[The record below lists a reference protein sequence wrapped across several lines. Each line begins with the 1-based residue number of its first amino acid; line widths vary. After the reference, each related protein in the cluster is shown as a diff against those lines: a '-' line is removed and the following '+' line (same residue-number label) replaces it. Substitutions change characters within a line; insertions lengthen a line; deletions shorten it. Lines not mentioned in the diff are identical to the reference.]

1 MELCAWEER
10 MNASV
15 TLSKHR
21 PRKFWGWGYDNDQL
35 TPAEQAAVAARTRQ
49 LAGRDGLTPGAA
61 PKTGDFDLRKPRIA
75 PPAALAS
82 RFSTTPHDRLWHA
95 YGRSF
100 PDILRMWMRD
110 VPNPPDLVGFP
121 DSEEDVATIIDW
133 ATHENVAVIP
143 FGGGSSV
150 VGGVEPAV
158 GDDYRATISLD
169 LERFDKVHEIDRA
182 SRAARIGAG
191 IYGPALEDRLRPHGL
206 TLRHYPQSFQFST
219 LGGWIVT
226 RSGVNYATAKT
237 HIDDFVESTRM
248 MTPSGIMES
257 RRLPGSGAGPAPDR
271 LVMGSEGILGI
282 VTEAW
287 MRLQDR
293 PKFRAGA
300 SLRFADVFAAAR
312 AVRALSQS
320 GLDPTNCRLLDHE
333 EVAFN
338 NVGDRTSPTLIVA
351 FESADHDVG
360 SWMGRALELARDH
373 GGMVETGEEKGD
385 GSDAAAVW
393 RNAFIRMP
401 LWRDSMIGMGIIMD
415 TFETAITWDRFE
427 DFYKQVKH
435 EAAAAIRKATGRS
448 ATVSCRFTHVYPD
461 GPAPYFAYAVPGS
474 DSGDFKTVLAR
485 WVEIKRACNEIV
497 TRLGGTITHHH
508 AVGRDHRDGYEAE
521 TPALFRAALAAAK
534 ERLDPKGILNPGV
547 LIDPIGRKVGQT
559 GAMAA

>member
-1 MELCAWEER
+1 MSA
-10 MNASV
+10 V

-21 PRKFWGWGYDNDQL
+21 PRKFWGWGYDDDEL
-35 TPAEQAAVAARTRQ
+35 TAAEKESVAARTRQ
-49 LAGRDGLTPGAA
+49 LAGRDGLTPGSA
-61 PKTGDFDLRKPRIA
+61 PRTTDFDLRKPRID
-75 PPAALAS
+75 PPVALAS
-82 RFSTTPHDRLWHA
+82 RFSATAHDRLLHA

-110 VPNPPDLVGFP
+110 VPNPPDLVAFP
-121 DSEEDVATIIDW
+121 EKEEEIATILDW
-133 ATHENVAVIP
+133 SGRNNIAVIP

-158 GDDYRATISLD
+158 GDSYAATISLD
-169 LERFDKVHEIDRA
+169 LERLDKMHEIDGV

-191 IYGPALEDRLRPHGL
+191 IYGPALEEQLRPHGL

-226 RSGVNYATAKT
+226 RSGGHYASAKT

-248 MTPSGIMES
+248 VTPSGMMES

-287 MRLQDR
+287 IRLQDR

-300 SLRFADVFAAAR
+300 PIRFADVFAAAR

-320 GLDPTNCRLLDHE
+320 GLDPTNCRLLDQD

-338 NVGDRTSPTLIVA
+338 NVGDRKSPTLILA
-351 FESADHDVG
+351 FESADHDVMP
-360 SWMGRALELARDH
+360 WMARALELARDH
-373 GGMVETGEEKGD
+373 GGTPDAGEEQSG

-427 DFYKQVKH
+427 DFYQQVKH
-435 EAAAAIRKATGRS
+435 EAAAAIRKATGRN

-461 GPAPYFAYAVPGS
+461 GPAPYFTYAVLGS
-474 DSGDFKTVLAR
+474 DSGNLKTVLSR
-485 WVEIKRACNEIV
+485 WVEIKRACNDIV

-508 AVGRDHRDGYEAE
+508 AVGRDHRDGYERE
-521 TPALFRAALAAAK
+521 TPELFRAALAAAK
-534 ERLDPKGILNPGV
+534 ERLDPAGIMNPGV
-547 LIDPIGRKVGQT
+547 LIDPIGRKIGQT
-559 GAMAA
+559 GALQA

>member
-1 MELCAWEER
+1 VPQV
-10 MNASV
+10 S
-15 TLSKHR
+15 
-21 PRKFWGWGYDNDQL
+21 
-35 TPAEQAAVAARTRQ
+35 
-49 LAGRDGLTPGAA
+49 
-61 PKTGDFDLRKPRIA
+61 DFDLRKPRIV
-75 PPAALAS
+75 PPPALAS
-82 RFSTTPHDRLWHA
+82 RFSTTPHDRLLHA

-110 VPNPPDLVGFP
+110 VSNPPDLVAFP
-121 DSEEDVATIIDW
+121 ESEDEIAAIIDW
-133 ATHENVAVIP
+133 AGRSNIAVIP

-158 GDDYRATISLD
+158 GGSYAATISLD
-169 LERFDKVHEIDRA
+169 LERLDKVHEIDRV

-226 RSGVNYATAKT
+226 RSGGHYATAKT
-237 HIDDFVESTRM
+237 HIDDFVESTRVV
-248 MTPSGIMES
+248 TPSGIMES

-300 SLRFADVFAAAR
+300 SIRFAEVFAAAR

-320 GLDPTNCRLLDHE
+320 GLDPTNCRLLDE
-333 EVAFN
+333 DEVRFN
-338 NVGDRTSPTLIVA
+338 HVGDGRSPTLILA
-351 FESADHDVG
+351 FESADHEIAA
-360 SWMGRALELARDH
+360 WMTRALELVRDH
-373 GGMVETGEEKGD
+373 GGTAEGNEEKGV
-385 GSDAAAVW
+385 GADAAAAW

-401 LWRDSMIGMGIIMD
+401 LWRDTMIGAGIIMD

-427 DFYKQVKH
+427 DFYRQVKH
-435 EAAAAIRKATGRS
+435 EAAAAIRKATGRQ

-461 GPAPYFAYAVPGS
+461 GPAPYFTYAVLGS
-474 DSGDFKTVLAR
+474 DRGDIKSVLAR

-497 TRLGGTITHHH
+497 TRLGGTVTHHH
-508 AVGRDHRDGYEAE
+508 AVGRDHRDGYERE
-521 TPALFRAALAAAK
+521 TPELFRVALAAAK
-534 ERLDPKGILNPGV
+534 QRLDPGGIMNPGV
-547 LIDPIGRKVGQT
+547 LIDPVGREIGQT
-559 GAMAA
+559 GAMAL

>member
-1 MELCAWEER
+1 LSAL
-10 MNASV
+10 
-15 TLSKHR
+15 TLSKHA
-21 PRKFWGWGYDNDQL
+21 PRKFWGWGYDDDEL
-35 TPAEQAAVAARTRQ
+35 TAAERDGVAARVRE
-49 LAGRDGLTPGAA
+49 LAGRDGRAPGSG
-61 PKTGDFDLRKPRIA
+61 PKITDFDLRKPRID
-75 PPAALAS
+75 PPVSLAS
-82 RFSTTPHDRLWHA
+82 RFSTTAHDRLLHA

-110 VPNPPDLVGFP
+110 VPNPPDLVAFP
-121 DSEEDVATIIDW
+121 DTEDQIVAILDW
-133 ATHENVAVIP
+133 AGRNNVAVIP

-158 GDDYRATISLD
+158 GDSYAATISLD
-169 LERFDKVHEIDRA
+169 LERLDTMHEIDRA

-191 IYGPALEDRLRPHGL
+191 IYGPALEGQLRPHGL

-226 RSGVNYATAKT
+226 RSGGHYATAKT

-248 MTPSGIMES
+248 VTPSGIMES

-287 MRLQDR
+287 VRLQDR
-293 PKFRAGA
+293 PKFRAGGA
-300 SLRFADVFAAAR
+300 IRFANVFAAAR

-320 GLDPTNCRLLDHE
+320 GLDPTNCRLLDQD

-338 NVGDRTSPTLIVA
+338 HVGDGKSPTLILA
-351 FESADHDVG
+351 FESADHDVRP
-360 SWMGRALELARDH
+360 WMARALELARDH
-373 GGMVETGEEKGD
+373 GGTVDADEEKSG
-385 GSDAAAVW
+385 GSDAASVW

-435 EAAAAIRKATGRS
+435 EAAAAIRKATGRD

-461 GPAPYFAYAVPGS
+461 GPAPYFTYAVLGS
-474 DSGDFKTVLAR
+474 GSGNLKSVLSR

-508 AVGRDHRDGYEAE
+508 AVGRDHRDGYDRE
-521 TPALFRAALAAAK
+521 TPELFRAALAAAK
-534 ERLDPKGILNPGV
+534 QRLDPAGIMNPGV
-547 LIDPIGRKVGQT
+547 LIDPIGRKIGQA
-559 GAMAA
+559 GALRA

>member
-1 MELCAWEER
+1 
-10 MNASV
+10 MNASL

-21 PRKFWGWGYDNDQL
+21 PRKFWGWGYDDDQL
-35 TPAEQAAVAARTRQ
+35 TDAERSAVAARVRE

-61 PKTGDFDLRKPRIA
+61 PKANEFELRKPRIE

-82 RFSTTPHDRLWHA
+82 RFSATPHDRLLHA

-100 PDILRMWMRD
+100 PDILRMWMRY
-110 VPNPPDLVGFP
+110 VPNPPDFVAFP
-121 DSEEDVATIIDW
+121 ETEGEIAGILEW
-133 ATHENVAVIP
+133 AGCNNVAVIP

-158 GDDYRATISLD
+158 GETYSATISLD
-169 LERFDKVHEIDRA
+169 LERFDKMHEIDRA

-191 IYGPALEDRLRPHGL
+191 IYGPALEDQLRPHGL

-226 RSGVNYATAKT
+226 RSGGHYATAKT

-248 MTPSGIMES
+248 LTPSGIIES

-271 LVMGSEGILGI
+271 VVMGSEGILGI

-293 PKFRAGA
+293 PKFRAGV
-300 SLRFADVFAAAR
+300 SMRFADVFAAAR

-320 GLDPTNCRLLDHE
+320 GLDPTNCRLLDQD

-338 NVGDRTSPTLIVA
+338 HVGDRKSPTLILA

-360 SWMGRALELARDH
+360 PWMTRALELARDH
-373 GGMVETGEEKGD
+373 GGTAVSGEEKSS

-427 DFYKQVKH
+427 DFYSQVKH
-435 EAAAAIRKATGRS
+435 EAAAAIRKATGRD
-448 ATVSCRFTHVYPD
+448 ATVSCRFTHVYAD
-461 GPAPYFAYAVPGS
+461 GPAPYFTYAVLGS
-474 DSGDFKTVLAR
+474 ERGDLTSVLAR

-508 AVGRDHRDGYEAE
+508 AVGRDHRDGYERE
-521 TPALFRAALAAAK
+521 TPDLFRAALAAAK
-534 ERLDPKGILNPGV
+534 QRLDPTGIMNPGV
-547 LIDPIGRKVGQT
+547 LIDPLGRKVGQS
-559 GAMAA
+559 GPMAL

>member
-1 MELCAWEER
+1 MTA
-10 MNASV
+10 AVS
-15 TLSKHR
+15 LSQHR
-21 PRKFWGWGYDNDQL
+21 PRKFWGWGYDDDQL
-35 TPAEQAAVAARTRQ
+35 THAEHAGVAERARD
-49 LAGRDGLTPGAA
+49 LAGREGLVAGPP
-61 PKTGDFDLRKPRIA
+61 PKTSDFELRKPRID
-75 PPAALAS
+75 PPPGLAS
-82 RFSTTPHDRLWHA
+82 CFSKTPHDRLWHA

-110 VPNPPDLVGFP
+110 VPNPPDLVAFP
-121 DSEEDVATIIDW
+121 DTEDQIGGILDW
-133 ATHENVAVIP
+133 AGRNNVAVIP

-158 GDDYRATISLD
+158 GDSYAAAISLD

-191 IYGPALEDRLRPHGL
+191 IYGPALEDQLRPHGL
-206 TLRHYPQSFQFST
+206 TLRHYPQSFQLST

-226 RSGVNYATAKT
+226 RSGGHYATAKT
-237 HIDDFVESTRM
+237 HIDELVESTRLV
-248 MTPSGIMES
+248 TPSGVIES
-257 RRLPGSGAGPAPDR
+257 RRLPGSGAGPSPDR

-300 SLRFADVFAAAR
+300 SIRFPDVFAAAR

-320 GLDPTNCRLLDHE
+320 GLDPTNCRLLDQD

-338 NVGDRTSPTLIVA
+338 HVGDRKSPTLIVA

-360 SWMGRALELARDH
+360 AWMNRALELARDH
-373 GGMVETGEEKGD
+373 AGMPDDEGEKSG

-415 TFETAITWDRFE
+415 TFETAITWDKFE
-427 DFYKQVKH
+427 DFYKQVKQ
-435 EAAAAIRKATGRS
+435 ETAAAIRKATGRN

-461 GPAPYFAYAVPGS
+461 GPAPYFTYAVLGS
-474 DSGDFKTVLAR
+474 DKGDLRSVLAR

-497 TRLGGTITHHH
+497 IRLGGTITHHH
-508 AVGRDHRDGYEAE
+508 AVGRDHRDGYERE
-521 TPALFRAALAAAK
+521 TPELFRAALAAAK
-534 ERLDPKGILNPGV
+534 RRLDPAGILNPGV
-547 LIDPIGRKVGQT
+547 LIDPIGREIGQT
-559 GAMAA
+559 GAMGS

>member
-1 MELCAWEER
+1 MSAP
-10 MNASV
+10 V

-21 PRKFWGWGYDNDQL
+21 PRKFWGWGYDDDAL
-35 TPAEQAAVAARTRQ
+35 TPAEDEAVAARARE
-49 LAGRDGLTPGAA
+49 LSGRDGLKQGAV
-61 PKTGDFDLRKPRIA
+61 PTVSDFDLRKPRID
-75 PPAALAS
+75 PPTALTS
-82 RFSTTPHDRLWHA
+82 RFSTTPRDRLWHA

-110 VPNPPDLVGFP
+110 VPNPPDLVAFP
-121 DSEEDVATIIDW
+121 ESETEIAAILEW
-133 ATHENVAVIP
+133 AGRNNVAVIP

-158 GDDYRATISLD
+158 GESYAATISLD
-169 LERFDKVHEIDRA
+169 LERFDKMHEIDRA
-182 SRAARIGAG
+182 SRAARVGAG
-191 IYGPALEDRLRPHGL
+191 IYGPALEDQLRVHGL

-226 RSGVNYATAKT
+226 RSGGHYATAKT

-248 MTPSGIMES
+248 VTPSGIMES

-300 SLRFADVFAAAR
+300 SVRFPNVFAAAR

-320 GLDPTNCRLLDHE
+320 GLDPTNCRLLDQD

-338 NVGDRTSPTLIVA
+338 HVGDRKSPTLILA
-351 FESADHDVG
+351 FESADHDVAP
-360 SWMGRALELARDH
+360 WMERALELARDH
-373 GGMVETGEEKGD
+373 GGSADLGEDKTGGA
-385 GSDAAAVW
+385 DAAAVW

-401 LWRDSMIGMGIIMD
+401 LWRDPMIGMGIIMD
-415 TFETAITWDRFE
+415 TFETAITWDRFQ
-427 DFYKQVKH
+427 DFYEQVKH
-435 EAAAAIRKATGRS
+435 DAAAAIRKATGRT

-461 GPAPYFAYAVPGS
+461 GPAPYFTYAVLGS
-474 DSGDFKTVLAR
+474 DSGDLKSVLAR
-485 WVEIKRACNEIV
+485 WVEIKRACNDIV
-497 TRLGGTITHHH
+497 TRLGGTVTHHH
-508 AVGRDHRDGYEAE
+508 AVGRDHRDGYERE
-521 TPALFRAALAAAK
+521 TPDLFRAALAAAK
-534 ERLDPKGILNPGV
+534 QRLDPAGILNPGV
-547 LIDPIGRKVGQT
+547 LIDPVGRKVGQT
-559 GAMAA
+559 GALAL

>member
-1 MELCAWEER
+1 MSAP
-10 MNASV
+10 V

-21 PRKFWGWGYDNDQL
+21 ARKFWGWGYDDDEL
-35 TPAEQAAVAARTRQ
+35 TPAEEAAVAARTRQ
-49 LAGRDGLTPGAA
+49 LAGRDGLKPGPV
-61 PKTGDFDLRKPRIA
+61 PKISDFELRKPRIA

-82 RFSTTPHDRLWHA
+82 GFSTTPHDRLLHA

-110 VPNPPDLVGFP
+110 VPNPPDLVAFP
-121 DSEEDVATIIDW
+121 ETESEIAGILEW
-133 ATHENVAVIP
+133 AGRNNVAVIP

-158 GDDYRATISLD
+158 GEEYAATISLD
-169 LERFDKVHEIDRA
+169 LERFDKMHEIDRA

-191 IYGPALEDRLRPHGL
+191 IYGPALEDQLRPHGL

-226 RSGVNYATAKT
+226 RSGGHYATAKT
-237 HIDDFVESTRM
+237 HVDDFVESTRM
-248 MTPSGIMES
+248 VTPSGVMES

-300 SLRFADVFAAAR
+300 SVRFADVFAAAR

-320 GLDPTNCRLLDHE
+320 GLDPTNCRLLDQH

-338 NVGDRTSPTLIVA
+338 HVGDGKSPTLILA

-360 SWMGRALELARDH
+360 PWMKRALELTRDH
-373 GGMVETGEEKGD
+373 GGTADSGEQEGG

-401 LWRDSMIGMGIIMD
+401 LWRDSMIGMGIVMD
-415 TFETAITWDRFE
+415 TFETAITWDRFD
-427 DFYKQVKH
+427 DFYQQVRH
-435 EAAAAIRKATGRS
+435 EAAAAIHKATGRS

-461 GPAPYFAYAVPGS
+461 GPAPYFTYAVLGS
-474 DSGDFKTVLAR
+474 DNGDLPGVLAR
-485 WVEIKRACNEIV
+485 WVDIKRACNEIV

-508 AVGRDHRDGYEAE
+508 AVGRDHRDGYERE
-521 TPALFRAALAAAK
+521 TPHLFRAALVAAK
-534 ERLDPKGILNPGV
+534 QRLDPAGILNPGV
-547 LIDPIGRKVGQT
+547 LIDPAGRKVGPT
-559 GAMAA
+559 GALAM

>member
-1 MELCAWEER
+1 MG
-10 MNASV
+10 NSD
-15 TLSKHR
+15 TLSKHK
-21 PRKFWGWGYDNDQL
+21 PRRFWGWGYDDDAL
-35 TPAEQAAVAARTRQ
+35 TPAEESMVAARVRQ
-49 LAGRDGLTPGAA
+49 LAGRDGVSPGPV
-61 PKTGDFDLRKPRIA
+61 PKVVDFDLRKPRIS
-75 PPAALAS
+75 PPAAIAAS
-82 RFSTTPHDRLWHA
+82 FSATPHDRLAHA
-95 YGRSF
+95 YGKSF

-110 VPNPPDLVGFP
+110 CSNPPDLVAFP
-121 DSEEDVATIIDW
+121 DDEAAIVDILDW
-133 ATHENVAVIP
+133 AGRNNIAVIP

-158 GDDYRATISLD
+158 GEGYAGTLSLD
-169 LERFDKVHEIDRA
+169 LERLDKVIEIDRL

-191 IYGPALEDRLRPHGL
+191 IFGPALEDQLRPHGL

-226 RSGVNYATAKT
+226 RSGGHYATAKT

-248 MTPSGIMES
+248 VTPSGILES

-293 PKFRAGA
+293 PKFRANA
-300 SLRFADVFAAAR
+300 SIRFGDVFAAAR

-320 GLDPTNCRLLDHE
+320 GLDPTNCRLLDQN

-338 NVGDRTSPTLIVA
+338 HVGDRKSPTLILA

-360 SWMGRALELARDH
+360 AWMARALELARDH
-373 GGMVETGEEKGD
+373 GGQLDSGEETKEA

-393 RNAFIRMP
+393 SNAFIRMP
-401 LWRDSMIGMGIIMD
+401 IWRDFMIGMGIIMD
-415 TFETAITWDRFE
+415 TFETAVTWDKFE
-427 DFYKQVKH
+427 EFYRGVKR
-435 EAAAAIRKATGRS
+435 ESEAAIRKATGRA

-461 GPAPYFAYAVPGS
+461 GPAPYFTYAVLGS
-474 DSGDFKTVLAR
+474 ESGDLKSALAR
-485 WVEIKRACNEIV
+485 WVDIKRACNEIV

-508 AVGRDHRDGYEAE
+508 AVGRDHRDGYERE
-521 TPALFRAALAAAK
+521 TPELFRAALAAAK
-534 ERLDPKGILNPGV
+534 HRLDPAGILNPGV
-547 LIDPIGRKVGQT
+547 LIDPIGRSVDQT
-559 GAMAA
+559 GAMALT

>member
-1 MELCAWEER
+1 M
-10 MNASV
+10 SPPV
-15 TLSKHR
+15 TRSKHR
-21 PRKFWGWGYDNDQL
+21 PRKFWGWGYDDDEL
-35 TPAEQAAVAARTRQ
+35 TPAEHSAVAARVRE
-49 LAGRDGLTPGAA
+49 LAGRDGLAPGAE
-61 PKTGDFDLRKPRIA
+61 PKTGDFDLRQPRIE
-75 PPAALAS
+75 PPQALAS
-82 RFSTTPHDRLWHA
+82 RFSTTPHDRLLHA

-110 VPNPPDLVGFP
+110 VPNPPDHVAFP
-121 DSEEDVATIIDW
+121 HTENEIAAILDW
-133 ATHENVAVIP
+133 AGRNNVAVIP

-158 GDDYRATISLD
+158 GDQYAATISLD
-169 LERFDKVHEIDRA
+169 LERFDKVHEIDHA

-191 IYGPALEDRLRPHGL
+191 IYGPALEDQLRPRGL

-226 RSGVNYATAKT
+226 RSGGHYATAKT
-237 HIDDFVESTRM
+237 HIDDFVESTRVV
-248 MTPSGIMES
+248 TPSGIMES

-271 LVMGSEGILGI
+271 IIMGSEGILGI

-300 SLRFADVFAAAR
+300 SVRFPDVFAAAR

-320 GLDPTNCRLLDHE
+320 GLNPTNCRLLDQD
-333 EVAFN
+333 EVRFN
-338 NVGDRTSPTLIVA
+338 HVGDRKSPTLILA

-360 SWMGRALELARDH
+360 PWMARALELARDH
-373 GGMVETGEEKGD
+373 GGAIDSGEEKSG
-385 GSDAAAVW
+385 GSDVAMVW

-401 LWRDSMIGMGIIMD
+401 LWRDSMIGMAIIMD

-427 DFYKQVKH
+427 GFYKQVKH
-435 EAAAAIRKATGRS
+435 EAAAAIRKATGRD

-461 GPAPYFAYAVPGS
+461 GPAPYFTYAVLGS
-474 DSGDFKTVLAR
+474 DRGDLKSVLAR

-497 TRLGGTITHHH
+497 TRLGGTVTHHH
-508 AVGRDHRDGYEAE
+508 AVGRDHRDGYERE
-521 TPALFRAALAAAK
+521 TPDLFRAALAAAK
-534 ERLDPKGILNPGV
+534 QRLDPAGILNPGV
-547 LIDPIGRKVGQT
+547 LIDPVGRKIGQT
-559 GAMAA
+559 GAMAL

>member
-1 MELCAWEER
+1 MSAP
-10 MNASV
+10 A

-21 PRKFWGWGYDNDQL
+21 PRKFWGWGYDDDQL
-35 TPAEQAAVAARTRQ
+35 TPAEQSAVAARTREV
-49 LAGRDGLTPGAA
+49 AGRDGLTPGPA
-61 PKTGDFDLRKPRIA
+61 PKTTDFDLRKPRIA
-75 PPAALAS
+75 PLTALAS
-82 RFSTTPHDRLWHA
+82 RFSTTPHDRLLHA

-110 VPNPPDLVGFP
+110 VPHPPDLVAFP
-121 DSEEDVATIIDW
+121 ETEDEIAAILDW
-133 ATHENVAVIP
+133 AGRDNIAVIP

-158 GDDYRATISLD
+158 GNEYAATISLD
-169 LERFDKVHEIDRA
+169 LERFDKMHEIDRA

-191 IYGPALEDRLRPHGL
+191 IYGPALEDQLRPRGL

-226 RSGVNYATAKT
+226 RSGGHYATAKT

-248 MTPSGIMES
+248 VTPSGIMES

-271 LVMGSEGILGI
+271 LVMGSEGILGV
-282 VTEAW
+282 VTQAW

-300 SLRFADVFAAAR
+300 SIRFTDVFAAAR
-312 AVRALSQS
+312 AVGALSQS
-320 GLDPTNCRLLDHE
+320 GLDPTNCRLLDQD

-338 NVGDRTSPTLIVA
+338 HVGDRKSPTLILA
-351 FESADHDVG
+351 FESADHDVTP
-360 SWMGRALELARDH
+360 WMSRALELARDH
-373 GGMVETGEEKGD
+373 GGTPDTGEEQSGS
-385 GSDAAAVW
+385 SDAAAVW

-401 LWRDSMIGMGIIMD
+401 LWRDSIIGMGIIMD
-415 TFETAITWDRFE
+415 TFETAITWDKFE

-461 GPAPYFAYAVPGS
+461 GPAPYFTYAVLGS
-474 DSGDFKTVLAR
+474 DSGDLKNALAR
-485 WVEIKRACNEIV
+485 WVEIKRACNDIV

-508 AVGRDHRDGYEAE
+508 AVGRDHRDGYERE
-521 TPALFRAALAAAK
+521 TPDLFRAALAAAK
-534 ERLDPKGILNPGV
+534 RRLDPSGILNPGV
-547 LIDPIGRKVGQT
+547 LIDPVGRQIGQS
-559 GAMAA
+559 GALAG

>member
-1 MELCAWEER
+1 M
-10 MNASV
+10 STTV
-15 TLSKHR
+15 SLSKHQ
-21 PRKFWGWGYDNDQL
+21 PRKFWGWGYDDDQL
-35 TPAEQAAVAARTRQ
+35 TAAEHAGVAARTRE
-49 LAGRDGLTPGAA
+49 LAGQDGLALGPV
-61 PKTGDFDLRKPRIA
+61 PKVSDFELHKPRIA
-75 PPAALAS
+75 PPPAFAS
-82 RFSTTPHDRLWHA
+82 LFSTTPHDRLSHA
-95 YGRSF
+95 YGKSF
-100 PDILRMWMRD
+100 PDILRMWLRD
-110 VPNPPDLVGFP
+110 VPNPPDLVAFP
-121 DSEEDVATIIDW
+121 ESEAEISGVLEW
-133 ATHENVAVIP
+133 AGRNNVAVIP

-158 GDDYRATISLD
+158 GEGYSATISLD

-191 IYGPALEDRLRPHGL
+191 IYGPALEDQLRPHGL

-226 RSGVNYATAKT
+226 RSGGHYATGKT

-248 MTPSGIMES
+248 VTPSGVMES

-293 PKFRAGA
+293 PTFRAGA
-300 SLRFADVFAAAR
+300 SVRFADVFAAAR

-320 GLDPTNCRLLDHE
+320 GLDPTNCRLLDQD

-338 NVGDRTSPTLIVA
+338 NVGDRKSPTLILA
-351 FESADHDVG
+351 FESGDHDVG
-360 SWMGRALELARDH
+360 HWMNRALELTRDH
-373 GGMVETGEEKGD
+373 GGTTDLGEEKSD
-385 GSDAAAVW
+385 GADAAAAW
-393 RNAFIRMP
+393 RSAFIRMP

-415 TFETAITWDRFE
+415 TFETAITWDKWE

-435 EAAAAIRKATGRS
+435 EAAAAIGQATGRN

-461 GPAPYFAYAVPGS
+461 GPAPYFTYAVLGS
-474 DSGDFKTVLAR
+474 DSGDLRSVLAR
-485 WVEIKRACNEIV
+485 WIEIKRACNEIV

-508 AVGRDHRDGYEAE
+508 AVGRDHRDGYERE

-534 ERLDPKGILNPGV
+534 QRLDPAGIMNPGI
-547 LIDPIGRKVGQT
+547 LIDPIGREIGQT
-559 GAMAA
+559 GAMAPWAR

>member
-1 MELCAWEER
+1 MSA
-10 MNASV
+10 V
-15 TLSKHR
+15 TLAKHR
-21 PRKFWGWGYDNDQL
+21 PRKFWGWGYDDDEL
-35 TPAEQAAVAARTRQ
+35 TAAEKEGVAARTRQ
-49 LAGRDGLTPGAA
+49 LAGRDGLRLGSA
-61 PKTGDFDLRKPRIA
+61 PKTADFDLRRPRIN
-75 PPAALAS
+75 PPVALAS
-82 RFSTTPHDRLWHA
+82 RFSTTAHDRLLHA

-100 PDILRMWMRD
+100 ADILRMWMRD
-110 VPNPPDLVGFP
+110 VPNPPDLVAFP
-121 DSEEDVATIIDW
+121 ETEEEIATILGWSGRNNI
-133 ATHENVAVIP
+133 AVIP

-158 GDDYRATISLD
+158 GDSYAATISLD
-169 LERFDKVHEIDRA
+169 LERFDKMHEIDRA

-191 IYGPALEDRLRPHGL
+191 IYGPALEDQLRPYGL

-226 RSGVNYATAKT
+226 RSGGHYATVKT
-237 HIDDFVESTRM
+237 HIDDFVESMRM
-248 MTPSGIMES
+248 VTPSGIMES

-300 SLRFADVFAAAR
+300 SIRFADVFAAAR

-320 GLDPTNCRLLDHE
+320 GLDPTNCRLLDQD

-338 NVGDRTSPTLIVA
+338 HVGDRKSPTLIVA

-360 SWMGRALELARDH
+360 PWMARALELARDH
-373 GGMVETGEEKGD
+373 GGRTDDGQETSD

-415 TFETAITWDRFE
+415 TFETAITWNRFE
-427 DFYKQVKH
+427 DFYNRVKH
-435 EAAAAIRKATGRS
+435 EAAAAILKATGRN

-461 GPAPYFAYAVPGS
+461 GPAPYFTYAVLGS
-474 DSGDFKTVLAR
+474 DSGDLKSVLSR

-508 AVGRDHRDGYEAE
+508 AVGRDHRDGYDRE
-521 TPALFRAALAAAK
+521 TPELFRAALAAAK
-534 ERLDPKGILNPGV
+534 QRLDPAGIMNPGV
-547 LIDPIGRKVGQT
+547 LIDPIGRKIGQT
-559 GAMAA
+559 GALRA

>member
-1 MELCAWEER
+1 
-10 MNASV
+10 MNAL

-21 PRKFWGWGYDNDQL
+21 PRKFWGWGYDDDQL
-35 TPAEQAAVAARTRQ
+35 TSAEHMAVAARTRQ
-49 LAGRDGLTPGAA
+49 VAGRDGLTPGAP
-61 PKTGDFDLRKPRIA
+61 PKTSHFDLRRPRIE

-82 RFSTTPHDRLWHA
+82 SFSTTPHDRLSHA

-110 VPNPPDLVGFP
+110 VPNPPDLVAFP
-121 DSEEDVATIIDW
+121 ENEEHIATILDW
-133 ATHENVAVIP
+133 AGRNNVAVIP

-158 GDDYRATISLD
+158 GDGYSAAIALD
-169 LERFDKVHEIDRA
+169 LERFDKVHEIDRS

-191 IYGPALEDRLRPHGL
+191 IYGPALEDQLRPRGL

-226 RSGVNYATAKT
+226 RSGGHYATVKT

-248 MTPSGIMES
+248 VTPSGIMES

-287 MRLQDR
+287 IRLQDR

-300 SLRFADVFAAAR
+300 SIRFPDVFAAAR

-320 GLDPTNCRLLDHE
+320 GLDPTNCRLLDQD

-338 NVGDRTSPTLIVA
+338 NVGDRESPTLIVA
-351 FESADHDVG
+351 FESADHDV
-360 SWMGRALELARDH
+360 SAWMARALELARDH
-373 GGMVETGEEKGD
+373 GGSVDSNEEKSG
-385 GSDAAAVW
+385 GSDAASAW

-401 LWRDSMIGMGIIMD
+401 LWRDSMIGVGIIMD
-415 TFETAITWDRFE
+415 TFETAITWDKFD

-435 EAAAAIRKATGRS
+435 EAAAAVRKVTGRDT
-448 ATVSCRFTHVYPD
+448 TVSCRFTHVYPD
-461 GPAPYFAYAVPGS
+461 GPAPYFTYAVLGS

-521 TPALFRAALAAAK
+521 TPALFRGALAAAK
-534 ERLDPKGILNPGV
+534 QRLDPAGILNPGV
-547 LIDPIGRKVGQT
+547 LIDPIGRKIGQT
-559 GAMAA
+559 GAMAG

>member
-1 MELCAWEER
+1 

-21 PRKFWGWGYDNDQL
+21 VRKFWGWGYDDDQL
-35 TPAEQAAVAARTRQ
+35 TPAEQAAVTVRTRE
-49 LAGRDGLTPGAA
+49 LAGREGLTPGAV
-61 PKTGDFDLRKPRIA
+61 PKTSDFDLREPRIE

-82 RFSTTPHDRLWHA
+82 RFSTTPHDRLLHA

-110 VPNPPDLVGFP
+110 VPNPPDLVAFP
-121 DSEEDVATIIDW
+121 ESEEDIAAVLDW
-133 ATHENVAVIP
+133 AGGENLAVIP

-158 GDDYRATISLD
+158 GEDYRATISLD
-169 LERFDKVHEIDRA
+169 LERFDKLHEIDRV

-191 IYGPALEDRLRPHGL
+191 IYGPALEDQLRPHGL

-226 RSGVNYATAKT
+226 RSGGHYATAKT
-237 HIDDFVESTRM
+237 HIDDFVESTRVV
-248 MTPSGIMES
+248 TPSGIMES

-300 SLRFADVFAAAR
+300 SIRYGDVFAAAR

-320 GLDPTNCRLLDHE
+320 GLDPTNCRLLDQD

-338 NVGDRTSPTLIVA
+338 NVGDRKSPTLILA

-360 SWMGRALELARDH
+360 PWMARALELARDH
-373 GGMVETGEEKGD
+373 GGKVDTGEEKSD

-415 TFETAITWDRFE
+415 TFETAITWDKFE
-427 DFYKQVKH
+427 EFYNQVRG
-435 EAAAAIRKATGRS
+435 EAAAAIRKATGRA
-448 ATVSCRFTHVYPD
+448 ATVSCRFTHIYPD
-461 GPAPYFAYAVPGS
+461 GPAPYFTYAVLGS
-474 DSGDFKTVLAR
+474 DSGDLRSVLAR
-485 WVEIKRACNEIV
+485 WVEIKHACNEIV

-508 AVGRDHRDGYEAE
+508 AVGRDHRDGYDAE

-534 ERLDPKGILNPGV
+534 QRLDPAGILNPGV
-547 LIDPIGRKVGQT
+547 LIDPVGRKVGQT
-559 GAMAA
+559 GAMARA

>member
-1 MELCAWEER
+1 LSAL
-10 MNASV
+10 

-21 PRKFWGWGYDNDQL
+21 PRKFWGWGYDDDEL
-35 TPAEQAAVAARTRQ
+35 TPAEKDGVAARLRE
-49 LAGRDGLTPGAA
+49 LAGRDGLTPGSA
-61 PKTGDFDLRKPRIA
+61 PKITDFDLPKWRVD
-75 PPAALAS
+75 PPVALGS
-82 RFSTTPHDRLWHA
+82 RFSTTAHDRLLHA

-110 VPNPPDLVGFP
+110 VPNPPDLVAFP
-121 DSEEDVATIIDW
+121 ESEEEIATILDW
-133 ATHENVAVIP
+133 SGRNNIAVIP

-158 GDDYRATISLD
+158 GEEYAATISLD
-169 LERFDKVHEIDRA
+169 LERLDTMHEIDRA

-191 IYGPALEDRLRPHGL
+191 IYGPALEDQLRPHGL

-226 RSGVNYATAKT
+226 RSGGHYATAKT

-248 MTPSGIMES
+248 VTPSGIMES

-287 MRLQDR
+287 VRLQDR

-300 SLRFADVFAAAR
+300 AIRFADTFAAAR

-320 GLDPTNCRLLDHE
+320 GLDPTNCRLLDQD

-338 NVGDRTSPTLIVA
+338 HVGDGKSPTLILA
-351 FESADHDVG
+351 FESADHDVTP
-360 SWMGRALELARDH
+360 WMSRALELARDH
-373 GGMVETGEEKGD
+373 SGTVDGDEEKSG
-385 GSDAAAVW
+385 GSDAPSVW

-401 LWRDSMIGMGIIMD
+401 LWRDSMIGMGIITD
-415 TFETAITWDRFE
+415 TFETAITWDKFE

-435 EAAAAIRKATGRS
+435 EAAAAIRKATGRH

-461 GPAPYFAYAVPGS
+461 GPAPYFTYAVLGS
-474 DSGDFKTVLAR
+474 DSGNMKSVLSR

-508 AVGRDHRDGYEAE
+508 AVGRDHRDGYHRE
-521 TPALFRAALAAAK
+521 TPELFRAALAAAK
-534 ERLDPKGILNPGV
+534 QRLDPAGIMNPGV
-547 LIDPIGRKVGQT
+547 LIDPIGRNIGQT
-559 GAMAA
+559 GALRT